1 MFGMNSP
8 LAPLLQRGDY
18 IKLILLLMF
27 VSGLSCAADDFKT
40 VDAAV
45 PFAGAWLSE
54 DYYNSI
60 KKFRS
65 PRKAQGGSE
74 YIKYIVIPNR
84 TLVEGARGNFH
95 EGIGFGVFKN
105 GEKYQT
111 GSVSNNGLSDIEVIS
126 PTKLQIEGKSFVKI
140 NPVMKKRRGIE
151 LILEEILFK
160 GEYKDKDGKTIQFKR
175 DGQVIGL
182 EGFHYYAPLLDY
194 ADAGLN
200 IDMVIL
206 GKTEKDLETPPANFS
221 KWFGFKFNKNNFELY
236 KVKCLTYYEN
246 ECVKVDFGQLVYK
259 LRKIS

>member
-1 MFGMNSP
+1 MKKSP
-8 LAPLLQRGDY
+8 LAPLLQRGDC
-18 IKLILLLMF
+18 IKLFLLLML
-27 VSGLSCAADDFKT
+27 VSGLSSAADDFKT

-45 PFAGAWLSE
+45 PFAGVWLSE

-60 KKFRS
+60 NKFRS
-65 PRKAQGGSE
+65 PKKAGASE
-74 YIKYIVIPNR
+74 YMVIPNR
-84 TLVEGARGNFH
+84 TLVEGTRGFNFH
-95 EGIGFGVFKN
+95 EAIGLGIFKN

-111 GSVSNNGLSDIEVIS
+111 GSISNNGLSDIEVIS

-206 GKTEKDLETPPANFS
+206 GKTEKDLETPPVNFS
-221 KWFGFKFNKNNFELY
+221 KWFGFKFNKSHLELY
-236 KVKCLTYYEN
+236 KIKCLTYYEN